1 MKLLHQP
8 ISASD
13 RIPDRFCTI
22 SMEFLS
28 LSRRCSSSRNVLQ
41 RRWTRRN
48 VCHSQAI
55 HVQSWYDIVIWN
67 RTLSWK
73 VRLFATN
80 HDQSGNLQTNH
91 VCSQYHKNFKWTR
104 RKRVNNLVKLLS
116 WWGKKIQQPR
126 GHATSLKRA
135 KVLRS
140 DTCPP
145 WQGHREEITQYKI
158 LNWDLILLTSLDDS
172 VCLLW
177 GTRCNVC

>member
-13 RIPDRFCTI
+13 WIPDRFCII

-28 LSRRCSSSRNVLQ
+28 LSRRRSSLRNVLQ

-48 VCHSQAI
+48 VCRSQAI
-55 HVQSWYDIVIWN
+55 HVQSWYDIVIRN

-73 VRLFATN
+73 VRLFVKN
-80 HDQSGNLQTNH
+80 HDQSDNLQTKH

-116 WWGKKIQQPR
+116 WWGIKFNSPGVR
-126 GHATSLKRA
+126 ATSLKRV

-140 DTCPP
+140 ETCPP
-145 WQGHREEITQYKI
+145 WQGRREEITQNKI
-158 LNWDLILLTSLDDS
+158 L
-172 VCLLW
+172 
-177 GTRCNVC
+177 